1 MNDNIIGIYDDEI
14 NAEEIMQKIRE
25 KVFLRKTG
33 EISQDPDESILSF
46 LSERTGGELNEQLQH
61 DLASVNS
68 SWDIQNSGYRIRSH
82 HKFFGKF
89 LVKGRELVHG
99 EVRRYVDPVFS
110 HQTRFNASTVRL
122 LVRTFQLY
130 EELDKAISRLKQETD
145 QEIKDAI
152 DSVKTESDARS
163 EARVH
168 ELELKFTG
176 ELELKSR
183 ELESRTETRAREL
196 FSQIDADIRTKASL
210 AHVLE
215 ERIQKGWSQKGRNS
229 SSTLTKDTNYFLFE
243 ERFRGSRE
251 DIKKRQLSFLPYF
264 EKCSSVLDIGCG
276 RGEFLEILRE
286 NDISGIGVDI
296 DADMVAFCR
305 SRKLNVDQ
313 SDAIAYLEK
322 VEDKSLDGIFID
334 QVAEH
339 LEPEILFRLLALCY
353 QKLKFGYYIVVETVN
368 PLSFVSF
375 VNFYIDLTHKKPLH
389 PQTLEFLI
397 STVGFRENEKKFF
410 SPVSDESR
418 LKKIPAPSGSD
429 VSERVNVDIYNNNID
444 MLNSVL
450 FGAQDYA
457 VIAKK

>member
-1 MNDNIIGIYDDEI
+1 
-14 NAEEIMQKIRE
+14 
-25 KVFLRKTG
+25 
-33 EISQDPDESILSF
+33 
-46 LSERTGGELNEQLQH
+46 
-61 DLASVNS
+61 
-68 SWDIQNSGYRIRSH
+68 
-82 HKFFGKF
+82 
-89 LVKGRELVHG
+89 
-99 EVRRYVDPVFS
+99 
-110 HQTRFNASTVRL
+110 
-122 LVRTFQLY
+122 
-130 EELDKAISRLKQETD
+130 
-145 QEIKDAI
+145 
-152 DSVKTESDARS
+152 
-163 EARVH
+163 
-168 ELELKFTG
+168 
-176 ELELKSR
+176 
-183 ELESRTETRAREL
+183 
-196 FSQIDADIRTKASL
+196 
-210 AHVLE
+210 
-215 ERIQKGWSQKGRNS
+215 
-229 SSTLTKDTNYFLFE
+229 
-243 ERFRGSRE
+243 
-251 DIKKRQLSFLPYF
+251 LSFLPYF
-264 EKCSSVLDIGCG
+264 ENCSSVLDIGCG

-286 NDISGIGVDI
+286 NDISGVGVDI

-339 LEPEILFRLLALCY
+339 LEPENLFRLLALCY

-457 VIAKK
+457 VIGKK